1 MGDFIYL
8 SNRVVWRIFSITT
21 ANNRKGI
28 KPFKFENVGLKFV
41 DELNEDDVDVDIQK
55 PYNAD
60 VVAEKKR
67 RFEIIDKK
75 EFVFFAIKYGI
86 DYHLNNE

>member
-8 SNRVVWRIFSITT
+8 SNKVVWRIFSITT
-21 ANNRKGI
+21 ANSRKGI

-60 VVAEKKR
+60 VIAEKKR

-86 DYHLNNE
+86 DYHS

>member
-60 VVAEKKR
+60 VISEKKR
-67 RFEIIDKK
+67 RFQIIDKK

>member
-8 SNRVVWRIFSITT
+8 SNRDVWKIFSITS

-28 KPFKFENVGLKFV
+28 GPFKFENVGLKFV
-41 DELNEDDVDVDIQK
+41 DEFMEDDVDIQK
-55 PYNAD
+55 PYDAD
-60 VVAEKKR
+60 MVAEKKR

>member
-8 SNRVVWRIFSITT
+8 SNRDVWKIFGITS

-28 KPFKFENVGLKFV
+28 KPFKFEDVGLKFV
-41 DELNEDDVDVDIQK
+41 DEFMEDDADIQK

-60 VVAEKKR
+60 MVSEKKR
-67 RFEIIDKK
+67 RFKVIDKK
-75 EFVFFAIKYGI
+75 EFVFFAIKHGI

>member
-8 SNRVVWRIFSITT
+8 SNKVVWRIFSITT

-28 KPFKFENVGLKFV
+28 GPFKFENVGLKFV
-41 DELNEDDVDVDIQK
+41 DEFMEDDADIQK

-60 VVAEKKR
+60 MVSEKKR